1 MSQAD
6 NLLNAL
12 IAGDSET
19 EEHIVVGNDR
29 YITVPE
35 NLKRIAVQFDHDVE
49 TVTFDCPRYWDNHDL
64 STMRIY
70 INYMRPDAVPGCFLC
85 ENVIVD
91 DMDSNLMHFDWRISK
106 NATKVQ
112 GDLSFLVCAKQVDD
126 EGNEVRHWNSELCTD
141 MTVSTGLEVAESI
154 IEAYP
159 DVITYLLE
167 RMDAIEGLETV
178 ITGTQILAMQQQ
190 IDEMDNKVSTLQ
202 STVEQKMEE
211 LETSNTQLSNTVT
224 TLSSDLATVK
234 ATQKSEH
241 QELKDADALLDAR
254 IDSLETILTGAETAI
269 AHSLTGK
276 GVDVPDDMSIQ
287 DVAGLIDTIEM
298 DIPTALQGITITT
311 PPTQTEYYQGESFN
325 KAGMIV
331 TADFGD
337 GVTVPVSNY
346 TVSPTVMTEG
356 VTEVTISL
364 TVNGVTKTAT
374 QAVTVTSVLANT
386 IPIGSLMSIAESDTS
401 NANYRLVDTDYL
413 GNLLLVREECLDETI
428 AYLTTAASQ
437 AYLTKY
443 ESSNLDT
450 YLNDTFYGSLPT
462 VTAEAI
468 QVVDIPVRSDASA
481 SATQVYLTRNVF
493 ALSSTEWGTSG
504 SNLEGETIEYTDNR
518 ATSAAYWTRELTGGM
533 ASIAYHIKTDGTR
546 ANASCTG
553 TLAVRPA
560 FCISKNQ
567 PVKETA
573 SGWTIAGAPSESP
586 AAYMTVDAEGNATMV
601 GVSFS
606 VDSEGNA
613 TITV

>member
-70 INYMRPDAVPGCFLC
+70 INYMRPDAVPGCFPC

-91 DMDSNLMHFDWRISK
+91 DMDSNLIHFDWRVSK

-112 GDLSFLVCAKQVDD
+112 GMLSFLVCAKQVDD
-126 EGNEVRHWNSELCTD
+126 EGNETRHWNSELCTD
-141 MTVSTGLEVAESI
+141 MTVSTGLEVDESI
-154 IEAYP
+154 IESYP

-167 RMDAIEGLETV
+167 RMDAVEGLESV
-178 ITGTQILAMQQQ
+178 ITGTQIQQLQAQ
-190 IDEMDNKVSTLQ
+190 ILNLDNALSAHTLVYGEKVSN
-202 STVEQKMEE
+202 
-211 LETSNTQLSNTVT
+211 LEKSNTQLSSDVS
-224 TLSSDLATVK
+224 TLTNDFGVYK
-234 ATQKSEH
+234 VQQEYEH
-241 QELKDADALLDAR
+241 QQLRNADNLLDAR

-298 DIPTALQGITITT
+298 DIPTALQGIAITT
-311 PPTQTEYYQGESFN
+311 PPSQTEYYQGESFN
-325 KAGMIV
+325 KTGMVI

-356 VTEVTISL
+356 MTEVTISL
-364 TVNGVTKTAT
+364 TVNGVTKTTT
-374 QAVTVTSVLANT
+374 QAVTVSSVLAST
-386 IPIGSLMSIAESDTS
+386 MPIGSLMLIAESDTS
-401 NANYRLVDTDYL
+401 NAQYRLVDTDYL
-413 GNLLLVREECLDETI
+413 GNMLLVREECLDETI

-462 VTAEAI
+462 TTAEAI
-468 QVVDIPVRSDASA
+468 QPVDIPVRSDASA

-504 SNLEGETIEYTDNR
+504 SSLEGETIEYTDNR